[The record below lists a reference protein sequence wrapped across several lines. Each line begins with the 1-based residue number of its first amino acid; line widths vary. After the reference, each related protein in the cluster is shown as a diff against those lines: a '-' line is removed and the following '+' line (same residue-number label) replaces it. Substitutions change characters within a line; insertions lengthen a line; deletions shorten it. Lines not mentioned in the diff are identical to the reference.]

1 METKWIDVTTADGP
15 MHAYL
20 AEPGGAGLYP
30 GIVVVQEAFGVN
42 EYVRSVVDRLADA
55 GYVALAPELYH
66 RTGKHVEVAYD
77 QREGVLEILAKID
90 NAAIAEDVGSA
101 VAAVRARPDVDPKRI
116 GIVGFCM
123 GGFATILGG
132 LTTAAAAIVAFYPG
146 GLVHPRPHFKLQP
159 LVDRM
164 HTLRSAT
171 LCIYGANDPA
181 IPESDIE
188 MVRAALAKSPSRHRV
203 TVYPDA
209 GHGFHSHDRAGAFA
223 PVAAEKAWHET
234 LEWFATNL
242 A

>member
-66 RTGKHVEVAYD
+66 RTGKHIEIAYD
-77 QREGVLEILAKID
+77 QREGVLEILSKID
-90 NAAIAEDVGSA
+90 NNAVSEDIGSA

-116 GIVGFCM
+116 GIIGFCM

-146 GLVHPRPHFKLQP
+146 GLVNVRPQFKLRP
-159 LVDRM
+159 LVDRI
-164 HTLRSAT
+164 HTMRAAT
-171 LCIYGANDPA
+171 LCIYGADDHG
-181 IPESDIE
+181 IPEADINA
-188 MVRAALAKSPSRHRV
+188 VREALAKSPSRHRV
-203 TVYPDA
+203 TVYPNA
-209 GHGFHSHDRAGAFA
+209 GHGFHSYDRAGAYA

-234 LEWFATNL
+234 LDWFATNL